1 MMDWDKLRIFHAV
14 ATAQSFTRAGEVLNL
29 SQSAISRQI
38 AALEEHLQVAL
49 FHRHARGLLLTEQGE
64 ILFETVS
71 EILGKLSSAEN
82 ALLET
87 RERPRGPLRVTAP
100 VALGTNWL
108 VRHVCEFSELYPEI
122 TVTLLVDDKELDLV
136 MREADIAIRLFPAKH
151 PDLVQKHLTSLPNSL
166 YAGNE
171 YLRKN
176 GVPKKFEDLN
186 KHRLIAYP
194 EDTRLPY
201 TEVNWVLQS
210 GIKEAELRKPVLKIN
225 SLVGIKKAVEH
236 GIGIASLPDYLMRD
250 GENVTKILPDVKG
263 PTTDVFLI
271 YPVELRN
278 SKRINVFRDFILRKL
293 AADGWGK
300 PSKSNAEN
308 A

>member
-14 ATAQSFTRAGEVLNL
+14 GVAQSFTRAGEVLNL

-38 AALEEHLQVAL
+38 SALEEHLQVSL

-64 ILFETVS
+64 ILFQTVG

-87 RERPRGPLRVTAP
+87 RERPRGPLKVTAP

-108 VRHVCEFSELYPEI
+108 VRHVCEFSELFPDI
-122 TVTLLVDDKELDLV
+122 TVTLLIDDKELDLV

-151 PDLVQKHLTSLPNSL
+151 PDLVQKHLTSLPNSI
-166 YAGNE
+166 YASNE

-176 GVPKKFEDLN
+176 GVPKKLEDLS

-194 EDTRLPY
+194 EDIRLPY
-201 TEVNWVLQS
+201 TEVNWILKS
-210 GIKEAELRKPVLKIN
+210 GVKESEFRKPVLKVN
-225 SLVGIKKAVEH
+225 SIVGIKKAVEF
-236 GIGIASLPDYLMRD
+236 GIGIASLPEYMMRD
-250 GENVTKILPDVKG
+250 AEGVTKILPECKG
-263 PTTDVFLI
+263 PTTDVYLI

-278 SKRINVFRDFILRKL
+278 SKRINVFRDFVLRKL
-293 AADGWGK
+293 AQDGWGK
-300 PSKSNAEN
+300 PPKLEG
-308 A
+308 